1 MTRRSMHLGDERI
14 LRVRNPVV
22 EEVIEEVIEEVVEE
36 EVFNPEAAKTD
47 GNPFPD
53 EIQEEVVEEVVE
65 EETLPDYE
73 SMTVEELKALLRARG
88 LPVTGT
94 KAELI
99 ARLIEA
105 DTPSE
110 EAVEAEEVAPSE
122 EAATSEEGV
131 SEDDAENSRP
141 DEPLG
146 EQSSGGA

>member
-1 MTRRSMHLGDERI
+1 
-14 LRVRNPVV
+14 LRFRAVAPNTFIADIP
-22 EEVIEEVIEEVVEE
+22 EPEVVAEE
-36 EVFNPEAAKTD
+36 IFNPEAAKSD
-47 GNPFPD
+47 GNPFP
-53 EIQEEVVEEVVE
+53 EEQQSEEQPVEVA
-65 EETLPDYE
+65 PPSYE

-88 LPVTGT
+88 LPVTGA

-110 EAVEAEEVAPSE
+110 EAVEVEEVAPSE

-131 SEDDAENSRP
+131 SEDNAENSGP

-146 EQSSGGA
+146 EQPSGGA